1 MKPEPIISY
10 SVLLVFKQSLLSIS
24 VLNSIHS
31 SSVSSQEQA
40 TTGITGANVSATIS
54 KAILEMIYL
63 KNDEQRPQP

>member
-24 VLNSIHS
+24 VLNSIQS